1 MPEKLCD
8 GCYTIRCIIAHNSPK
23 RMKVCPCQIC
33 LIKMTCIEQCEKYK
47 RLVTG
52 LFPTSYA
59 DYKKMKVSPISFVAS
74 EQYMNDP
81 NKLISMHKG
90 IIVTGSKVI
99 YLDQTHPTH
108 PSYFRPNGIPV
119 DIYFEE

>member
-1 MPEKLCD
+1 MTEKLCN

-23 RMKVCPCQIC
+23 RMKICPCQIC
-33 LIKMTCIEQCEKYK
+33 LIKMTCMEQCEKYR

-59 DYKKMKVSPISFVAS
+59 DYKKMKITPISFVAS

-81 NKLISMHKG
+81 NKVISIHKG
-90 IIVTGSKVI
+90 TVVLGSKVI
-99 YLDQTHPTH
+99 YLNSDLN